1 MEFQYKKI
9 NIIIIARNYN
19 PSIASKDWVL
29 DKGLLTEPIDNFTHT
44 PLISFVE
51 NKSHSL
57 IVDSDRLQISAKILS
72 PENMEELP
80 KIANKFIVALPETPY
95 KTMGFN
101 YIYQVKE
108 ENDSLR
114 KLFSPNE
121 RSLKQIFSSGY
132 QLGGTIVFKF
142 KDIFRARVNIAPTGT
157 DKEKSRIIDFN
168 FHTEIQ
174 DREEILQG
182 LNLYSETKK
191 KAESIITAL

>member
-1 MEFQYKKI
+1 MEFQYRKI

-19 PSIASKDWVL
+19 PSIVSKDWVL
-29 DKGLLTEPIDNFTHT
+29 DKALLTEPIDNFTHT
-44 PLISFVE
+44 PLFSFVE

-57 IVDSDRLQISAKILS
+57 IVDSDRLQISVKILS
-72 PENMEELP
+72 PENIEELP
-80 KIANKFIVALPETPY
+80 KIAKKFILALPETPY
-95 KTMGFN
+95 KMMGFN
-101 YIYQVKE
+101 YTYQVKE

-121 RSLKQIFSSGY
+121 KSLEQIFGFEC

-142 KDIFRARVNIAPTGT
+142 KEIFHARVNISPIKT
-157 DKEKSRIIDFN
+157 DEEKSRKIDFN

-174 DREEILQG
+174 DKKEILQG

-191 KAESIITAL
+191 KAESIIIDL